1 MVVKNV
7 ILEML
12 PSIWPLLLFISVVA
26 ITLRCAYL
34 FKGSRKFVL
43 HKEVLSLV
51 FIIYILCLYYLLT
64 YDNMNYGGVNLIPFK
79 EMFRYSFGSYKF
91 IKNIVGNILL
101 FIPFGFFASHYLDN
115 RKFSMIAI
123 VTLIVSGCAE
133 GMQYYLGRV
142 FDVDDIILNIIG
154 GLCGYLL
161 YVGLTAIKNKLPKF
175 MKSDSFLNFIVI
187 LIIVLAVLFSMD
199 INIFSYL

>member
-7 ILEML
+7 IEEML
-12 PSIWPLLLFISVVA
+12 PSIWPMLLFISVVA

-34 FKGSRKFVL
+34 FKGSRKFIL

-64 YDNMNYGGVNLIPFK
+64 YDIMNYGGVNLVPFK
-79 EMFRYSFGSYKF
+79 EMFRYTFGSEKF
-91 IKNIVGNILL
+91 LKNIIGNILL
-101 FIPFGFFASHYLDN
+101 FVPFGFFASHYLDN
-115 RKFSMIAI
+115 RKFSTIAL

-133 GMQYYLGRV
+133 GIQYYIGRV
-142 FDVDDIILNIIG
+142 FDVDDIILNIVG
-154 GLCGYLL
+154 GTCGYLL

-187 LIIVLAVLFSMD
+187 LLIVLVVLFSMD

>member
-7 ILEML
+7 IEEML
-12 PSIWPLLLFISVVA
+12 PSIWPMLLFISVVA

-34 FKGSRKFVL
+34 FKGSRKFIL

-64 YDNMNYGGVNLIPFK
+64 YDNMNYGGVNLVPFK
-79 EMFRYSFGSYKF
+79 EMFRYTFGSEKF
-91 IKNIVGNILL
+91 LKNIIGNILL
-101 FIPFGFFASHYLDN
+101 FVPFGFFASHYLDN
-115 RKFSMIAI
+115 RKFSTIAL

-133 GMQYYLGRV
+133 GIQYYIGRV
-142 FDVDDIILNIIG
+142 FDVDDIILNIVG
-154 GLCGYLL
+154 GTCGYLL

-187 LIIVLAVLFSMD
+187 LLIVLVVLFSMD